1 MEIVDIGIGLVMFW
15 AVAEIIIFIF
25 GDE

>member
-15 AVAEIIIFIF
+15 AVAEVIVFILE
-25 GDE
+25 DE